1 VYDNQ
6 QPSLIYDIIDFE
18 GSETI
23 EKHILYEL
31 SRVHRV
37 IVMETEG
44 NSYY

>member
-1 VYDNQ
+1 MYDNQ
-6 QPSLIYDIIDFE
+6 QPSSIYSIIDFE

-31 SRVHRV
+31 SRVHH
-37 IVMETEG
+37 IIMMETEG